1 MDAYRR
7 GGRAHAAARSAG
19 RRPPAFPLSA
29 RYVYSV
35 PPPHEAGASRA
46 RARTV
51 SSVRD
56 VPAVIDTNT
65 EGNGG
70 LIAFDHVIAD
80 PAITVRAYDAPAE
93 SLGLLHDQVVADRI
107 VCPVNRDTGRST
119 AADLDQVPHTIAA
132 DLHASRQDRNKGV
145 IAGVNPDWEKIRG
158 MIVSEN
164 TIHDVVNNVDTAGR
178 VNSGRAVRI
187 RKAAGI
193 CHDIAADDAADTR
206 QPDAVPS
213 VLRETIVLDNIA
225 GSRRVG
231 GNIDTVRK
239 TLDRAVANG
248 DQGIASAPAPR
259 RQLTELPPASS
270 HATAMPVAYF
280 RMTLSR
286 TCDVLS
292 AQWIPKPVVK
302 EA

>member
-1 MDAYRR
+1 MIT
-7 GGRAHAAARSAG
+7 
-19 RRPPAFPLSA
+19 LS
-29 RYVYSV
+29 
-35 PPPHEAGASRA
+35 
-46 RARTV
+46 RTQ
-51 SSVRD
+51 
-56 VPAVIDTNT
+56 
-65 EGNGG
+65 
-70 LIAFDHVIAD
+70 
-80 PAITVRAYDAPAE
+80 AITVPAYDAPAE

-107 VCPVNRDTGRST
+107 VCSVNRDTGRST

-145 IAGVNPDWEKIRG
+145 IAGVNPDRGKIRG

-248 DQGIASAPAPR
+248 DQGISLERGYASAARSNSR
-259 RQLTELPPASS
+259 RQIAQPKA
-270 HATAMPVAYF
+270 VAVD
-280 RMTLSR
+280 RDIVRRNLDR
-286 TCDVLS
+286 EDIGRGGDNVLS
-292 AQWIPKPVVK
+292 
-302 EA
+302 